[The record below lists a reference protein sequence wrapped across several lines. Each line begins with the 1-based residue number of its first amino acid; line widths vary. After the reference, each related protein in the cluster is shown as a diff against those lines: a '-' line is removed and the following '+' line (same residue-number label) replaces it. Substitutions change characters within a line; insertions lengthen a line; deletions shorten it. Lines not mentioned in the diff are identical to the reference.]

1 MTRAYNPSLVTIQR
15 AAAVARAL
23 HLPDNWTVYRRK
35 SGVPGISWRDSI
47 TGLHFMSLAEAESL
61 VDRRAR
67 PAQYQPIP

>member
-1 MTRAYNPSLVTIQR
+1 MTRAYNPSPVTIQR

-35 SGVPGISWRDSI
+35 SGAPGISWRDPI
-47 TGLHFMSLAEAESL
+47 HGLTFMALAEAEAL

-67 PAQYQPIP
+67 PAQYQPL